1 MEQVKIGYQR
11 VGHLIAVG
19 IIPEQD
25 IETLSVIPNKNTEYV
40 LTFSD
45 YIKSQIHLNLIP
57 LIKVSGLKPSFGNR
71 DILDYQKSLEYYK
84 HGIVDKK
91 ALSTVLS
98 YFYED
103 VFYFLVRNCEDITL
117 RLVID
122 CNPSLFPLDSVIEG
136 VTESI
141 DSFANFVDKDVDFDT
156 ILEVVRNNRFSYILD
171 HIVNTDDLH
180 NKKQSLATAIL
191 CRENLQDLEKE
202 IRV

>member
-25 IETLSVIPNKNTEYV
+25 IETLSVIPDEDTEYV
-40 LTFSD
+40 LSFSD
-45 YIKSQIHLNLIP
+45 YVKSQIHLNLIP

-71 DILDYQKSLEYYK
+71 DILDYKKSLEYYK

-103 VFYFLVRNCEDITL
+103 MFYFLVRNSKDVVLHLEL
-117 RLVID
+117 D
-122 CNPSLFPLDSVIEG
+122 CNPSLFSLDNSIEG
-136 VTESI
+136 IAESI
-141 DSFANFVDKDVDFDT
+141 DSFASFVDQDADFDT
-156 ILEVVRNNRFSYILD
+156 ILEVVRNNKFSYILD
-171 HIVNTDDLH
+171 HIVDTDDLH
-180 NKKQSLATAIL
+180 NKKQSLMAAIV
-191 CRENLQDLEKE
+191 CKENLQDLEKE
-202 IRV
+202 IRL